1 MRRVNQNSRSSL
13 AALRLTIQSSASQ
26 KEMLLSIFRG
36 TARNSRRDQEC
47 DLRAPRRM
55 IDSWRLYMKGS
66 VACAITV
73 TIVLASAAG
82 VFADPIT
89 ITVDRRVVGAIAGS
103 NHTAAQANDTL
114 VATVTPPAGQGP
126 GAATAAMASSYSN
139 PMHWVGAGSAS
150 ISANGPGFYL
160 GGSVFEADFTVTA
173 PVSYTFDG
181 TFAASRSV
189 PRGNASDSLLAVLF
203 VDTRRD
209 EDGDETGPTVFALYH
224 PMPLIGS
231 SASNRSATGLLTP
244 GKYAFLLNGSAS
256 HVFPESG
263 TARSAFAFTF
273 DFSPAVAAPTPE
285 PASLLM
291 LGTGL
296 AGVFC
301 RYRRRSAHL
310 Q

>member
-1 MRRVNQNSRSSL
+1 MS
-13 AALRLTIQSSASQ
+13 
-26 KEMLLSIFRG
+26 
-36 TARNSRRDQEC
+36 
-47 DLRAPRRM
+47 
-55 IDSWRLYMKGS
+55 DSWRLYMKGS
-66 VACAITV
+66 LACAITV
-73 TIVLASAAG
+73 TIVLACAG
-82 VFADPIT
+82 VAFADPIT
-89 ITVDRRVVGAIAGS
+89 ITVDRRLVSVIAGS
-103 NHTAAQANDTL
+103 SHTADRANDTL
-114 VATVTPPAGQGP
+114 VATATAPVGQGP

-160 GGSVFEADFTVTA
+160 GASVFETDFTVA
-173 PVSYTFDG
+173 SPVSYTFDG

-189 PRGNASDSLLAVLF
+189 PCGNCSDSLFATLF
-203 VDTRRD
+203 VDTGRD
-209 EDGDETGPTVFALYH
+209 EDGEENGPPVFDISA
-224 PMPLIGS
+224 PMPFNGGS
-231 SASNRSATGLLTP
+231 SASNRSATGLLTA

-256 HVFPESG
+256 HAFPPSG

-273 DFSPAVAAPTPE
+273 DFSPADAAPTPE
-285 PASLLM
+285 PASLLL